1 MDGHVRFLED
11 DTVSAGEMC
20 GNPNSLCKVCQTL
33 MEQKYAEWK
42 DSDGGGVGLRRR
54 AELTNAY
61 AMESR
66 PYRTSVDTI
75 SAADIEQVYRQQKG
89 FDPVCHNPLSDG
101 RWEVDHK
108 TPISRGGGT
117 LVGIFGF
124 FVVLASKT
132 RAIGPYTN
140 G

>member
-20 GNPNSLCKVCQTL
+20 DNPNSLCKVCQTL

-66 PYRTSVDTI
+66 PYRCWQP
-75 SAADIEQVYRQQKG
+75 AK
-89 FDPVCHNPLSDG
+89 
-101 RWEVDHK
+101 
-108 TPISRGGGT
+108 
-117 LVGIFGF
+117 VGHFC
-124 FVVLASKT
+124 
-132 RAIGPYTN
+132 
-140 G
+140 